1 MTCETSGPE
10 EALCA
15 GVPAAPSP
23 GTGHTMD
30 GVEAGVKTFGLVVRL
45 RLKNWQ
51 AEASNWAGFRKLE
64 KGNVSSILN
73 RLVTCQVA
81 PKSRAAYT

>member
-15 GVPAAPSP
+15 GVPAAIARHW
-23 GTGHTMD
+23 THD
-30 GVEAGVKTFGLVVRL
+30 GWCRGRGENIRSRRTTEAEER
-45 RLKNWQ
+45 Q

-64 KGNVSSILN
+64 KVNVSSILN